1 MTASIKELSSIL
13 VKPAGPDCNMACTYC
28 FYLEKDALFP
38 GEKRHRMGDDVLDTM
53 IRKAMAQAGPH
64 ITFGWQGGEPTLM
77 GLPFFEKAVELQKK
91 YGRSR
96 SVGNGLQTN
105 GLLIDESWLP
115 LFKDYS
121 FLIGLSLDGPEHV
134 HDRYRRNRG
143 GEGTWQKVVAGARL
157 MLDAG
162 VAVNTLTT
170 INDHTVRFPGEIY
183 GFHKDLGLTYMQ
195 FIPLIQNGP
204 GCAPGSAPF
213 TAPAEEY
220 GEFLCTVFDLWRG
233 DFEEGVP
240 TTSVRFFDSLFYR
253 YVDLDPPECSL
264 LPECGVY
271 VVVEHN
277 GDVFSCDFF
286 VEPAWK
292 LGNVMEKG
300 LDEML
305 NSARQ
310 RAFGRMKADLPKVCL
325 ECPWKGLCCGGCTCD
340 RIRDANGEERN
351 HYCRSFKM
359 FFEHAD
365 SSFRELAREWKNQ
378 QALEREAEL
387 DMEREAQRRAQGGGR
402 SAKVGRNDPCPC
414 GSGKKYKKCCG
425 RTA

>member
-1 MTASIKELSSIL
+1 MTARRKELSSIL

-38 GEKRHRMGDDVLDTM
+38 DEKHRMGDDVLEEM
-53 IRKAMAQAGPH
+53 IRQAMTRAGPH

-77 GLPFFEKAVELQKK
+77 GLPFFEKAVALQKR
-91 YGRSR
+91 YGRGQ

-105 GLLIDESWLP
+105 GLLIDASWLP
-115 LFKDYS
+115 LLNDYS
-121 FLIGLSLDGPEHV
+121 FLVGLSLDGPEHV
-134 HDRYRRNRG
+134 HDKYRRNRG
-143 GEGTWQKVVAGARL
+143 GAGTWQKVVGSARL

-162 VAVNTLTT
+162 VAVNALTT

-183 GFHKDLGLTYMQ
+183 AFHKDLGLTYMQ

-213 TAPAEEY
+213 TAPAEDY
-220 GEFLCTVFDLWRG
+220 GRFLCTVFDLWRG
-233 DFEEGVP
+233 DFEDGVP
-240 TTSVRFFDSLFYR
+240 TTSVRFFDSLFYK

-277 GDVFSCDFF
+277 GDVFACDFY
-286 VEPAWK
+286 VEPEWK
-292 LGNVMEKG
+292 LGNVMEKN

-305 NSARQ
+305 NSSRQ
-310 RAFGRMKADLPKVCL
+310 RAFGRMKADLPAVCL
-325 ECPWKGLCCGGCTCD
+325 ECPWKELCCGGCACD
-340 RIRDANGEERN
+340 RVRDAGGRDEN
-351 HYCRSFKM
+351 HYCRSFRM

-365 SSFRELAREWKNQ
+365 ASFRDLARKWQEQ
-378 QALEREAEL
+378 QALEQEVELEA
-387 DMEREAQRRAQGGGR
+387 EREALRRAQDGGGGG
-402 SAKVGRNDPCPC
+402 VGRNDPCPC

-425 RTA
+425 RRA